1 MEVKRSG
8 LIPFPRVGR
17 SGGGASA
24 GAYLSKV
31 GMLKRGGPGGS
42 NGMWFGPRLGR
53 IQKRSLDLRG
63 AVKQGDHV

>member
-17 SGGGASA
+17 SGSGQ
-24 GAYLSKV
+24 YLSKA
-31 GMLKRGGPGGS
+31 GMLKRAGGPGGA

-53 IQKRSLDLRG
+53 IQKRSSDER
-63 AVKQGDHV
+63 VQKQGDHV